1 MNLAPAPETLDLL
14 NERPNAEAMPN
25 VQDYLRVVFRY
36 LWGVVGLG
44 VLGGLIAAYQAYTDT
59 PIFRAS
65 AEILIER
72 DPARYVSIQD
82 VYREQSYDNGDYFQ
96 TQYELLKSR
105 PIAERVVAKLG
116 LDEFDRPP
124 PQVRGFNWRR
134 LIGRETASVPSAN
147 KAPVAQRTEAAVN
160 LVQGSIQV
168 LPVRNSQLARLTIDG
183 PDPELIT
190 KLANAA
196 GQAYIEE
203 MLEGRLQMAQ
213 EASTWLNERISGLRQ
228 KLQDSEKAL
237 QEFRDRERM
246 IDIKGV
252 DSLTAEQITQN
263 SSRLTEAK
271 RERIDKETI
280 YRQVQQ
286 VKAKGGRIDQIA
298 SIASNPLIAELRRA
312 DSQAESAVSELSQ
325 RYGPLHPKM
334 IEAKT
339 TRDAARAALERQLD
353 LIEASVAKDYEI
365 SQAREGQVAGELG
378 AAKGEMQDLNRKQ
391 YQLAA
396 LQRDVESN
404 KQLFE
409 MFQTRFKETSASSG
423 METANARIVE
433 LARVPT
439 SPIYPDKR
447 KAILVGLFLGL
458 TLGISLAFLLDHMD
472 NTLKGGEDVERRLG
486 VPVLGMLPKL
496 KTTGRKDF
504 GPLSYFKEQPKS
516 SFSEAVRT
524 IRTGVLLSA
533 IDHPHRRVLVTS
545 SVPGEGKTTLASN
558 LAYALGQMRKVLLI
572 DADMRRPSVH
582 RGLPEASDAK
592 GLSHFVS
599 GEANISD
606 CMTHIEGTNLYV
618 MRAGAVPPNPLELLS
633 SKRFED
639 ALEGLSKAFDHVI
652 IDCAPACAV
661 SDALVLSRMVHAV
674 VYVIRSDSTP
684 WQLADQGLKRLR
696 RVNAPLVGAVV
707 NQVLPR
713 KGRYGY
719 GYSYAYGKY
728 YYYGDGYYH
737 DYGYNAGKKS

>member
-1 MNLAPAPETLDLL
+1 
-14 NERPNAEAMPN
+14 
-25 VQDYLRVVFRY
+25 
-36 LWGVVGLG
+36 
-44 VLGGLIAAYQAYTDT
+44 
-59 PIFRAS
+59 
-65 AEILIER
+65 
-72 DPARYVSIQD
+72 
-82 VYREQSYDNGDYFQ
+82 
-96 TQYELLKSR
+96 
-105 PIAERVVAKLG
+105 
-116 LDEFDRPP
+116 
-124 PQVRGFNWRR
+124 
-134 LIGRETASVPSAN
+134 
-147 KAPVAQRTEAAVN
+147 
-160 LVQGSIQV
+160 
-168 LPVRNSQLARLTIDG
+168 
-183 PDPELIT
+183 
-190 KLANAA
+190 
-196 GQAYIEE
+196 
-203 MLEGRLQMAQ
+203 
-213 EASTWLNERISGLRQ
+213 
-228 KLQDSEKAL
+228 
-237 QEFRDRERM
+237 
-246 IDIKGV
+246 
-252 DSLTAEQITQN
+252 
-263 SSRLTEAK
+263 
-271 RERIDKETI
+271 
-280 YRQVQQ
+280 VQQ
-286 VKAKGGRIDQIA
+286 VKSAGGRIDSVA
-298 SIASNPLIAELRRA
+298 SISANPLVAELRRNDA
-312 DSQAESAVSELSQ
+312 QAERTVNEVSQ
-325 RYGPLHPKM
+325 RYGPMHPKM
-334 IEAKT
+334 VEAKIA
-339 TRDAARAALERQLD
+339 RDAARAALDRQLD
-353 LIEASVAKDYEI
+353 QIAASVQKEYEI
-365 SQAREGQVAGELG
+365 ARDRENQIAGELG
-378 AAKGEMQDLNRKQ
+378 SAKGEMQDLNRKQ
-391 YQLAA
+391 YQLSA
-396 LQRDVESN
+396 LQRDVDSN
-404 KQLFE
+404 KQLFD
-409 MFQTRFKETSASSG
+409 MFQTRFKENSASSG

-433 LARVPT
+433 AARVPK
-439 SPIYPDKR
+439 SPVYPNKQ
-447 KAILVGLFLGL
+447 KAIMVGLLLGL

-472 NTLKGGEDVERRLG
+472 NTLKGGEDVERRLN
-486 VPVLGMLPKL
+486 VPVLGLLPKL
-496 KTTGRKDF
+496 KTSGKKDY

-582 RGLPEASDAK
+582 RGLPETSEAK

-606 CMTHIEGTNLYV
+606 CMTHIADTNLYV

-737 DYGYNAGKKS
+737 DYGYNAGKK